1 MKLKVMPICAG
12 LLAIAVVTTPLAVKA
27 EPNYQGKRAAIE
39 LTQEQR
45 TQMEQIYRNTRSQME
60 AILTPEQK
68 QSFQAALEQRRGMR
82 GAISA
87 MNLSPEQQTQLR
99 NIMQSARTQKDAILT
114 SQQKQQLQEWRSER
128 QQQQNQ

>member
-1 MKLKVMPICAG
+1 MKLKLMPILAG
-12 LLAIAVVTTPLAVKA
+12 MLAIAVVTTPLAVKA
-27 EPNYQGKRAAIE
+27 EPNYQGKTALE
-39 LTQEQR
+39 LTQQQR

-68 QSFQAALEQRRGMR
+68 QRFQAALEQRQGMR
-82 GAISA
+82 AAIAA
-87 MNLSPEQQTQLR
+87 MNLSPQQQTQLR

-114 SQQKQQLQEWRSER
+114 SQQKQQLQEWRSQR

>member
-1 MKLKVMPICAG
+1 MLKVMPIFAE

-39 LTQEQR
+39 LTQQQR

-68 QSFQAALEQRRGMR
+68 QRFQAALEQRQGT
-82 GAISA
+82 GVAIAA

-114 SQQKQQLQEWRSER
+114 SQQKQQLQEWRSQR